1 MRVRDLKVAID
12 HDVRAKADPQNWQEI
27 GASMPGKVVKILVQ
41 PGDTVSKGAD
51 LLVTEAMKMETALQA
66 PRHSVVEELLV
77 RQGDVVESADLLL
90 RLGPVP
96 ETEEV

>member
-1 MRVRDLKVAID
+1 
-12 HDVRAKADPQNWQEI
+12 
-27 GASMPGKVVKILVQ
+27 
-41 PGDTVSKGAD
+41 
-51 LLVTEAMKMETALQA
+51 MKMETALQA

>member
-1 MRVRDLKVAID
+1 
-12 HDVRAKADPQNWQEI
+12 
-27 GASMPGKVVKILVQ
+27 
-41 PGDTVSKGAD
+41 VSKGAD